1 MYVLENVDGFERDAG
16 NSAKSWGKH
25 KVSQLEC
32 EEVFFNDP
40 LAVVEDERHSSAEK
54 RCGALG
60 KTGMGRKL
68 FVVFTVRNRKI
79 RVISARDMSRKERA
93 IYEEAERNSKI

>member
-1 MYVLENVDGFERDAG
+1 MDVLENVDGFEWDAS

-40 LAVVEDERHSSAEK
+40 LSVVEDERHSSAEK

-93 IYEEAERNSKI
+93 IYEEAERNSAI